1 MYMCCTCIYKAIYK
15 KAFQHT
21 LGDLSE
27 GEHKYIFLKIM
38 KSILSDFPFFFS
50 SGTNMY
56 MYFQKKKKPSMFI
69 LVLFQCLKLKQP
81 ETMVALDRQQ
91 PVSAVRV
98 RQVFV
103 FCEHKRGWLKGYM
116 YVQNPCLKSILS
128 RQSEMPHL
136 KSPPYF
142 FERKTDCEQST
153 VLAHTN

>member
-1 MYMCCTCIYKAIYK
+1 
-15 KAFQHT
+15 
-21 LGDLSE
+21 
-27 GEHKYIFLKIM
+27 M

-81 ETMVALDRQQ
+81 ETLVALDRQQ

-103 FCEHKRGWLKGYM
+103 FSVNTKGVGLKGTCM
-116 YVQNPCLKSILS
+116 CKTHVSSQSFLVWNASSQIPNLFFS
-128 RQSEMPHL
+128 REKQTASSL
-136 KSPPYF
+136 QY
-142 FERKTDCEQST
+142 
-153 VLAHTN
+153 

>member
-21 LGDLSE
+21 LGDLSQ
-27 GEHKYIFLKIM
+27 GEHKYILKIM

-56 MYFQKKKKPSMFI
+56 TYFQKKKKPSMFI

-116 YVQNPCLKSILS
+116 SVQNPCLKSILS
-128 RQSEMPHL
+128 SLKCLISNPHL
-136 KSPPYF
+136 ILREKQTASSLQY
-142 FERKTDCEQST
+142 
-153 VLAHTN
+153 